1 MASCYTFFMNMI
13 HLYAL
18 SFLLCLLF
26 TTLIF
31 SLALRI
37 KNNSI
42 MDIGYGLTF
51 IFTSI
56 TLSYLTLT
64 ERNLPLTSLLILFLI
79 LIWGFRLSLRIYK
92 RNKNKEEDF
101 RYAVWRIEWSRH
113 GKFYF
118 IMRSYLQIYVLQA
131 FIISIVL
138 LPFTLSLTGSTLTF
152 LSCVG
157 ILLWMIGFFFE
168 AVGDAELDS
177 FIAKRNTHGLRFLT
191 TGLFAYTRHPN
202 YFGEAC
208 VWIGFFLIAMDNT
221 SGWFTFVSPMVV
233 LYAVLGPTGRVLLE
247 RRMQHKRPDF
257 EAYVRRTSGFLPLPP
272 RKS

>member
-13 HLYAL
+13 HFYAL

-56 TLSYLTLT
+56 ILSYLTLT

-79 LIWGFRLSLRIYK
+79 LIWGSRLALRIYK

-177 FIAKRNTHGLRFLT
+177 FIAKSNTHGLRFLT

-202 YFGEAC
+202 YFGESMMWLGLATISFGAGSSFI
-208 VWIGFFLIAMDNT
+208 VYISPLLIT
-221 SGWFTFVSPMVV
+221 TLLLFVSGIPMV
-233 LYAVLGPTGRVLLE
+233 E
-247 RRMQHKRPDF
+247 KRWHNDKEW
-257 EAYVRRTSGFLPLPP
+257 EAYAKKTNAFFPFPS
-272 RKS
+272 KNT